1 MGARPA
7 LPALMPRTAGAW
19 RRAALG
25 AAGLLAAVACWQ
37 WYSGQSPDNVFV
49 ASSPQRAWD
58 TLAGLLS
65 DRSFW
70 TVQVSATA
78 QGLAAGWAC
87 AVASGLA
94 LGVIMGASR
103 HWREALEPLLFAV
116 NCVPRLA
123 LIPLFT
129 LWLGYGL
136 VYKTVVVAAAGFFP
150 VLLNTTA
157 GVSGAERQLVQMS
170 RSFGASRRDQL
181 LTVSLPGSLPMIFAG
196 LRQSLAQSI
205 AGVIGAEI
213 WASSA
218 GLGWLIANGEQ
229 DVRTDQ
235 VIAPIVVVTVIGV
248 VLTELLAQAETRC
261 LRWHRS
267 WSG

>member
-1 MGARPA
+1 MAARPTLRA
-7 LPALMPRTAGAW
+7 VTPRNGRAW

-25 AAGLLAAVACWQ
+25 VGGLVAAVACWQ
-37 WYSGQSPDNVFV
+37 WYGGQSPDNVFV

-58 TLAGLLS
+58 TLAGMVS
-65 DRSFW
+65 EGSFW
-70 TVQVSATA
+70 TVQVSATV

-87 AVASGLA
+87 AVVGGLA

-103 HWREALEPLLFAV
+103 HWREALEPLLFAI
-116 NCVPRLA
+116 NCIPRLA

-136 VYKTVVVAAAGFFP
+136 VYKTVVVAVAGFFP

-170 RSFGASRRDQL
+170 RSFGASRLDQL
-181 LTVSLPGSLPMIFAG
+181 RTVSLPGSLPMIFAG

-205 AGVIGAEI
+205 VGVIGAEI

-218 GLGWLIANGEQ
+218 GLGWLIANAEQ

-235 VIAPIVVVTVIGV
+235 IIAAIVVVTVIGV
-248 VLTELLAQAETRC
+248 VLNELLAQAETRC

-267 WSG
+267 WSP